1 MVGVHKGTARTRG
14 EAQARTT
21 VHLDARAVPKV
32 VDLLLLDRIQVA
44 QCGVEQQVTS
54 QALKDRPAA
63 AVAVGAVARNDGRV
77 RRGREARDAAK
88 DALGEAAARVEVA
101 VGRLQVVL
109 DGAERVR
116 ARLDKLPDVV
126 GLRVGGARQLARG
139 LGRLKVPEAMLVV
152 GDPRGEAAER
162 VANGARRRI
171 EVEKKVARRVR
182 DLAVGQLL

>member
-1 MVGVHKGTARTRG
+1 M
-14 EAQARTT
+14 
-21 VHLDARAVPKV
+21 HLDAGAVAKV

-44 QCGVEQQVTS
+44 QCGVKQDVPCE
-54 QALKDRPAA
+54 ALKDRPSA
-63 AVAVGAVARNDGRV
+63 AVAIGAVARDDGRV
-77 RRGREARDAAK
+77 GGGREARDAAK
-88 DALGEAAARVEVA
+88 DALGQPAARVEMA
-101 VGRLQVVL
+101 RCRLQVVL

-139 LGRLKVPEAMLVV
+139 LGRLKVPEALLVV

-162 VANGARRRI
+162 VANGARRRV
-171 EVEKKVARRVR
+171 EVEEHVASRVR